1 MNQSQTT
8 VSTHRKSILIVDDH
22 ALVRNMLADCIGASA
37 DLCVAGVACD
47 AETALNEAIRLK
59 PDIVLMDIDMPG
71 MLCFDAA
78 RMIRTRCPDTRI
90 LFLSAFFHD
99 RYIEQALAV
108 EASGYVTKNEPP
120 DALLKAIRAV
130 AAGESYYSAE
140 ILARVVVTSD
150 GVSLPESRHS
160 RTSTLTQRELE
171 ILRYLVR
178 GLAKKEIAELMH
190 ISVNT
195 VNRHTDSIMT
205 KLDIHDRVQ
214 LACFAIREGLAEA

>member
-1 MNQSQTT
+1 MSQPQAS
-8 VSTHRKSILIVDDH
+8 VSTQRKSILIVDDH
-22 ALVRNMLADCIGASA
+22 AMVRNMLADCVDAST
-37 DLCVAGVACD
+37 DFRVAGSAGN
-47 AETALNEAIRLK
+47 AESAINEAIRLR
-59 PDIVLMDIDMPG
+59 PDIVVMDIDMPG
-71 MLCFDAA
+71 MLCFDAV
-78 RMIRTRCPDTRI
+78 RTIRARCPDTRI

-120 DALLKAIRAV
+120 EALLKAIRAV
-130 AAGESYYSAE
+130 AAGESYYSPE
-140 ILARVVVTSD
+140 ILARVVVTSS
-150 GVSLPESRHS
+150 GVSLPEGRHS
-160 RTSTLTQRELE
+160 RTSTLTERELE

-195 VNRHTDSIMT
+195 VNRHSDSIMA

>member
-1 MNQSQTT
+1 MSESPAPVATQ
-8 VSTHRKSILIVDDH
+8 RKSILIVDDH
-22 ALVRNMLADCIGASA
+22 ALVRNMLAECVAAST
-37 DLCVAGVACD
+37 DFRVAGVAGD
-47 AETALNEAIRLK
+47 AETAIHEAIRLR
-59 PDIVLMDIDMPG
+59 PDIVIMDIDMPG
-71 MLCFDAA
+71 TVCFDAV
-78 RMIRTRCPDTRI
+78 RTIRARCPDTRV

-120 DALLKAIRAV
+120 EVLLKAIRAV
-130 AAGESYYSAE
+130 AAGESYYSPE
-140 ILARVVVTSD
+140 VLARVVVTSE
-150 GVSLPESRHS
+150 GVSLPESRRS
-160 RTSTLTQRELE
+160 RTHTLTERELE

-195 VNRHTDSIMT
+195 VNRHSDSIMA

>member
-8 VSTHRKSILIVDDH
+8 VSSHRKSILIVDDH
-22 ALVRNMLADCIGASA
+22 ALVRNMLADCIAAST

-120 DALLKAIRAV
+120 EALLKAIRTV

>member
-1 MNQSQTT
+1 MSQTQAS
-8 VSTHRKSILIVDDH
+8 VVTHRKSILIVDDH
-22 ALVRNMLADCIGASA
+22 ALVRDMLADCVAASA
-37 DLCVAGVACD
+37 DLSVVGVAGD
-47 AETALNEAIRLK
+47 AEVGLNKAIALK
-59 PDIVLMDIDMPG
+59 PDVVVMDIDMPG

-78 RMIRTRCPDTRI
+78 RVIRTRCPDTRI

-120 DALLKAIRAV
+120 EALLRAIRAV
-130 AAGESYYSAE
+130 ASGETYYSAE
-140 ILARVVVTSD
+140 ILTRVVVSSE
-150 GVSLPESRHS
+150 GVSLPEGRHS

-178 GLAKKEIAELMH
+178 GLAKKEIAEFMH

-195 VNRHTDSIMT
+195 VNRHTDSIMA

>member
-1 MNQSQTT
+1 MSQSPTT
-8 VSTHRKSILIVDDH
+8 ASTHRKSILIVDDH
-22 ALVRNMLADCIGASA
+22 ALVRNMLAERVAAST
-37 DLCVAGVACD
+37 DLCVVGVAGD

-59 PDIVLMDIDMPG
+59 PDIVVMDIDMPG
-71 MLCFDAA
+71 MVCFDAA
-78 RMIRTRCPDTRI
+78 RVIRSRCPDTRI

-108 EASGYVTKNEPP
+108 EASGYATKNEPP
-120 DALLKAIRAV
+120 EALIKAIRAV
-130 AAGESYYSAE
+130 ASGETYYSAE
-140 ILARVVVTSD
+140 VLSRVVVTSS
-150 GVSLPESRHS
+150 GVSLPEGRHS
-160 RTSTLTQRELE
+160 RTSTLTERELE

-195 VNRHTDSIMT
+195 VNRHSDSIMA

>member
-1 MNQSQTT
+1 MSPSQPS
-8 VSTHRKSILIVDDH
+8 VSTHRRSILIVDDH
-22 ALVRNMLADCIGASA
+22 ALVRSMLADCVAASA
-37 DLCVAGVACD
+37 DLYVVGVAGD
-47 AETALNEAIRLK
+47 AETAVNEAIRLK
-59 PDIVLMDIDMPG
+59 PDIVVMDIDMPG
-71 MLCFDAA
+71 MLCFDAV
-78 RMIRTRCPDTRI
+78 RVIRTRCPDTRV

-120 DALLKAIRAV
+120 EALLRAIRAV
-130 AAGESYYSAE
+130 AAGETYYSAE
-140 ILARVVVTSD
+140 VLARVVVTPE
-150 GVSLPESRHS
+150 GVSLPAGRHS

-171 ILRYLVR
+171 ILRYLAR

-195 VNRHTDSIMT
+195 VNRHTDSIMA